1 MFDALKWIH
10 TFMRVVY
17 RFTLCKELLR
27 SKDSRKS
34 CKNCVTFSSVF
45 RCGKNSIFQRKKN
58 TAQSSISLFEVT
70 VVVRDLL
77 LEPKMCVYIMKKKKH
92 ASHNKS
98 YDDSV
103 SNQRIKFTIH
113 IQLGTSI
120 FPVITQLRN
129 ETYSHHKKHT

>member
-77 LEPKMCVYIMKKKKH
+77 LEPKMCVYNMKKNTRH
-92 ASHNKS
+92 TTNHMTIQFQISVLNSRYTSSLVPQYFPSSHN
-98 YDDSV
+98 
-103 SNQRIKFTIH
+103 
-113 IQLGTSI
+113 
-120 FPVITQLRN
+120 
-129 ETYSHHKKHT
+129 